1 MIKREKTIY
10 SINISTVPEPLCI
23 QRMPPDG
30 LLLHTCQALCQM
42 VKRSSKLDTHLQII
56 YLLLKT
62 NRSIVFIG
70 YREKKNTSGELRNL
84 SEVIQLEIKYRCA
97 QPLSS
102 PFFYYSTISKH
113 GMCDQKV
120 RRTRNEE

>member
-1 MIKREKTIY
+1 MIKKEKTIY

-23 QRMPPDG
+23 QQMPPDG
-30 LLLHTCQALCQM
+30 LLLHTCQALCQT

-62 NRSIVFIG
+62 NHSIVFIG
-70 YREKKNTSGELRNL
+70 YRKKKTTSGELRNL

-97 QPLSS
+97 N
-102 PFFYYSTISKH
+102 H
-113 GMCDQKV
+113 
-120 RRTRNEE
+120 

>member
-1 MIKREKTIY
+1 
-10 SINISTVPEPLCI
+10 
-23 QRMPPDG
+23 
-30 LLLHTCQALCQM
+30 M
-42 VKRSSKLDTHLQII
+42 VKCSSKLDTHLQII

-62 NRSIVFIG
+62 NHSIVFIG
-70 YREKKNTSGELRNL
+70 YRKKKKKNTSGELRNL

-120 RRTRNEE
+120 TRNEE